1 MDNSTKLHK
10 LTSFW
15 QLLDELCNHT
25 LIAQNKII
33 KAAGEEDLRLM
44 LLRRYPLRLVEMPE
58 TMAAVIREIET
69 LLPDIKIIIEI

>member
-33 KAAGEEDLRLM
+33 KTAGKEDLRLM

-69 LLPDIKIIIEI
+69 LLPDIKRIIEI